1 MSALFQPYTLKDV
14 TLRNRIAIPPMCQYM
29 AEDGMI
35 NDWHHVHLAGMAR
48 GGAGLLVVEATAV
61 APEGALPRLR
71 RHLERRPC
79 PGVRTGGTGD
89 QGSRFGTGHPDR
101 PRRRK
106 ASANRPW
113 EGDDHIAADDA
124 RGGKPL
130 PRRPLPLVH
139 TPKVPRAM
147 TLEDIA
153 RVKQD
158 FVDAARRA
166 RDAGFEW
173 IELHFAHGYLG
184 QSFFSE
190 HSNKR
195 TDAYGGSFDNRSRF
209 LLETLA
215 AVREVWPENLPL
227 TARFG
232 VLEYDGRDEQTLE
245 ESIELARRF
254 KAGGLDLLS
263 VSVGFTIPDTNIPW
277 GPAFMGP
284 IAERVRREAKLPVT
298 SAWGFGTPQLAEA
311 ALQANQ
317 LDLVSVG
324 RAHWP
329 TALGLLC
336 GQGAG
341 GGKASW
347 TLPAPYAHWLERYR
361 DIERR
366 AALTGPV
373 HPVSGARDRLFVR
386 RDIAPYTKA
395 FARNTHRHNWPE
407 TNVSERQLAMRG
419 ARSPKP

>member
-1 MSALFQPYTLKDV
+1 MAALFEPYALKDV
-14 TLRNRIAIPPMCQYM
+14 NLRNRIAVPPMCQYM
-29 AEDGMI
+29 AEDGLI
-35 NDWHHVHLAGMAR
+35 NDWHQVHYAGLAR
-48 GGAGLLVVEATAV
+48 GGAGLVVVEATAV
-61 APEGALPRLR
+61 SPEGRIT
-71 RHLERRPC
+71 
-79 PGVRTGGTGD
+79 PGCAGIWNDTQAQAFVPVVKAIKAA
-89 QGSRFGTGHPDR
+89 GSVPGIQIAHAG
-101 PRRRK
+101 RK

-124 RGGKPL
+124 RGWDTIAPSAIAFGAHL
-130 PRRPLPLVH
+130 
-139 TPKVPRAM
+139 PKVPKAM
-147 TLEDIA
+147 TLDDIA

-190 HSNKR
+190 HSNQR
-195 TDAYGGSFDNRSRF
+195 TDAYGGSFDNRTRF

-232 VLEYDGRDEQTLE
+232 VLEYDGRDEQTLQ

-263 VSVGFTIPDTNIPW
+263 VSVGFTIPETNIPW

-298 SAWGFGTPQLAEA
+298 SAWGFGTPELAEG

-324 RAHWP
+324 RAHLADPHWP
-329 TALGLLC
+329 YAAAKALGVD
-336 GQGAG
+336 
-341 GGKASW
+341 KASW

-361 DIERR
+361 
-366 AALTGPV
+366 
-373 HPVSGARDRLFVR
+373 
-386 RDIAPYTKA
+386 
-395 FARNTHRHNWPE
+395 
-407 TNVSERQLAMRG
+407 
-419 ARSPKP
+419 